1 MWFGKAK
8 SPRRQWRWIWEKK
21 HEGSPINYKGLTPY
35 SVYIWIGLIHPV
47 NTNWEMWSV
56 CMQHAYANNTIA
68 RLAMLQSILC
78 FPKLKSLN
86 LLVADS
92 GKKVQS
98 KGTFTCSYAR
108 HGCHKFHE
116 SVPRIP
122 KSAWKTLCKHET
134 LEQDFKI
141 RKRLYLFILA
151 RIKMLLRFNWYY

>member
-1 MWFGKAK
+1 
-8 SPRRQWRWIWEKK
+8 
-21 HEGSPINYKGLTPY
+21 
-35 SVYIWIGLIHPV
+35 
-47 NTNWEMWSV
+47 
-56 CMQHAYANNTIA
+56 MQHAYANNTIA

-116 SVPRIP
+116 RVPIIP
-122 KSAWKTLCKHET
+122 KSAWKMLCKHET

-151 RIKMLLRFNWYY
+151 RINMLDLIDIIGVPASKGKLKL